1 MSLMQYGALFI
12 PVMPGLPCICCHYV
26 PLVSTSIAWEK
37 WKDRN
42 GRHRHWRPDEL
53 QGKVGKCF
61 LSDGKVGPCGF
72 GKNHPRRRLR
82 YFSRKPCFSGS
93 IRRPAPVVQ
102 RAAKARVFTLNNK
115 DYATSDHHKTT
126 VTGPDRDAR
135 GKKTESAHSAAG
147 NQAAAKRK
155 RSGTYLQTAEPD
167 TGNMQPSRQG
177 QAAGGVLQGRL
188 KTLSNHLILKLC
200 FLHSSTN

>member
-1 MSLMQYGALFI
+1 MKLNFWVTLFFLPHTLHGKSGKTGMEDTDI
-12 PVMPGLPCICCHYV
+12 GDPMNYRAKLANASCRTARSGL
-26 PLVSTSIAWEK
+26 A
-37 WKDRN
+37 
-42 GRHRHWRPDEL
+42 
-53 QGKVGKCF
+53 
-61 LSDGKVGPCGF
+61 GF

-82 YFSRKPCFSGS
+82 YFSRKPCLSGS

-102 RAAKARVFTLNNK
+102 RAAK
-115 DYATSDHHKTT
+115 ATSDHHKTT

-135 GKKTESAHSAAG
+135 GKKTESAHPAAG

-155 RSGTYLQTAEPD
+155 RSGAYLQTAEPD

-200 FLHSSTN
+200 FLHSSIN

>member
-12 PVMPGLPCICCHYV
+12 PVMTGLPCICCSHV

-37 WKDRN
+37 
-42 GRHRHWRPDEL
+42 
-53 QGKVGKCF
+53 GKTGMEDTDIGDPMNYRAKLANASCRTARSGLAVSGKII
-61 LSDGKVGPCGF
+61 LAGGSG
-72 GKNHPRRRLR
+72 
-82 YFSRKPCFSGS
+82 FSRKPCLSGS

-115 DYATSDHHKTT
+115 DYATNDHHKTT

-135 GKKTESAHSAAG
+135 GKKTESAHPAAG

-155 RSGTYLQTAEPD
+155 RSGTYLQTVEPD

-188 KTLSNHLILKLC
+188 KILSNHLILKLC

>member
-1 MSLMQYGALFI
+1 MKLNFWVTLFFLPHTLHGKSGKTGMEDTDI
-12 PVMPGLPCICCHYV
+12 GDPMNYRAKLANASCRTARSGL
-26 PLVSTSIAWEK
+26 A
-37 WKDRN
+37 
-42 GRHRHWRPDEL
+42 
-53 QGKVGKCF
+53 
-61 LSDGKVGPCGF
+61 GF

-82 YFSRKPCFSGS
+82 YFSRKPCLSGS

-135 GKKTESAHSAAG
+135 GKKTESAHPAAG

-155 RSGTYLQTAEPD
+155 RSGAYLQTAEPD

-200 FLHSSTN
+200 FLHSSIN

>member
-1 MSLMQYGALFI
+1 MQALLLQHKGAVRTRTALF
-12 PVMPGLPCICCHYV
+12 LSSY
-26 PLVSTSIAWEK
+26 IAWEK
-37 WKDRN
+37 WKNRN

-61 LSDGKVGPCGF
+61 LSDGKVWPCGF

-82 YFSRKPCFSGS
+82 YFSRKPCLSGS

-102 RAAKARVFTLNNK
+102 R
-115 DYATSDHHKTT
+115 
-126 VTGPDRDAR
+126 DAR
-135 GKKTESAHSAAG
+135 GKKTESAHPAAG

-155 RSGTYLQTAEPD
+155 RSGTYLQTVEPD

>member
-1 MSLMQYGALFI
+1 MGK
-12 PVMPGLPCICCHYV
+12 G
-26 PLVSTSIAWEK
+26 
-37 WKDRN
+37 KDRN

-61 LSDGKVGPCGF
+61 LSDGKVWPCGF

>member
-1 MSLMQYGALFI
+1 MCRLYYYSIRELSGHGRLFFYPHTLHGKSGKTGMEDTDI
-12 PVMPGLPCICCHYV
+12 GDPMNYRAKLANASCRTARSGL
-26 PLVSTSIAWEK
+26 A
-37 WKDRN
+37 
-42 GRHRHWRPDEL
+42 
-53 QGKVGKCF
+53 
-61 LSDGKVGPCGF
+61 
-72 GKNHPRRRLR
+72 
-82 YFSRKPCFSGS
+82 
-93 IRRPAPVVQ
+93 RRPAPVVQ

-135 GKKTESAHSAAG
+135 GKKTESAHPAAG

-188 KTLSNHLILKLC
+188 KILSNHLILKLC